1 MIRPVRIH
9 GIFESTNQSVN
20 NKGLSP
26 SEWLEKKALY
36 KQYIDSLIINDS
48 DLYNR
53 LLEEYDDGLLF
64 NIEFKFLMYDLGFD
78 ENKVDEIIEQFDGGE
93 KPYGTNELDLDKSLP
108 QKVFYIPKGYY
119 ENPDVNPSDVV
130 SILSQP
136 IKTVDNEEEIK
147 RGR

>member
-9 GIFESTNQSVN
+9 GIFETVSQNVN

-36 KQYIDSLIINDS
+36 KQYLDSLNINDP
-48 DLYNR
+48 DLYKR
-53 LLEEYDDGLLF
+53 LLEEFDDGLLF

-78 ENKVDEIIEQFDGGE
+78 EIKVDEIINQFDGGE
-93 KPYGTNELDLDKSLP
+93 KPYGTNDLDLDKSLP

-119 ENPDVNPSDVV
+119 KNPEINPSDVV
-130 SILSQP
+130 GILSQP
-136 IKTVDNEEEIK
+136 IKTVYYEEEIK